1 MRKINKIFNVLFY
14 ISGVLL
20 IILTIGIVITTALLF
35 FIDVVGVGSITEI
48 VYWLFVA
55 CIFILHI
62 TLILLNLSEHKF
74 KPSKKEIIQERN
86 KMVEEKLKLVDK
98 LEQELEQ
105 EVTDLRF
112 DISYLNAKVR
122 ILEPRIKVKVDKPID
137 KTSKDKK

>member
-1 MRKINKIFNVLFY
+1 MRKINKIFNVLFL

-20 IILTIGIVITTALLF
+20 IILNISIAIIIALLF
-35 FIDVVGVGSITEI
+35 FIDGVGGGSITEI

-55 CIFILHI
+55 CIFILPI
-62 TLILLNLSEHKF
+62 TLIFLNLSEHKF

-86 KMVEEKLKLVDK
+86 KMVEERLKLIDK
-98 LEQELEQ
+98 LEQE
-105 EVTDLRF
+105 VTGLRF

>member
-1 MRKINKIFNVLFY
+1 MRKINKVFNVLFL

-20 IILTIGIVITTALLF
+20 IILTIVIAITTALLF
-35 FIDVVGVGSITEI
+35 FIDGVGGGSITEI

-55 CIFILHI
+55 CIFILPI
-62 TLILLNLSEHKF
+62 TLIFLNLSEHKF
-74 KPSKKEIIQERN
+74 KPSKKEIMQERN
-86 KMVEEKLKLVDK
+86 KMVDK
-98 LEQELEQ
+98 LEQE
-105 EVTDLRF
+105 VTGLRF

>member
-20 IILTIGIVITTALLF
+20 IILTIGIAITTALLF
-35 FIDVVGVGSITEI
+35 FIDGVGGGLIIEI
-48 VYWLFVA
+48 VCQLFVA
-55 CIFILHI
+55 CIFILPI

-86 KMVEEKLKLVDK
+86 KMVDK
-98 LEQELEQ
+98 LEQE
-105 EVTDLRF
+105 VTGLRF

>member
-1 MRKINKIFNVLFY
+1 MRKINKVFNVLFL

-20 IILTIGIVITTALLF
+20 IILTIVIAITTALLF
-35 FIDVVGVGSITEI
+35 FIDVVGGGLITEI

-55 CIFILHI
+55 CIFILPI
-62 TLILLNLSEHKF
+62 TLIFLNLSEHKF

-86 KMVEEKLKLVDK
+86 KMVDK
-98 LEQELEQ
+98 LEQEI
-105 EVTDLRF
+105 TDLRF
-112 DISYLNAKVR
+112 AISYLNAKVR

>member
-1 MRKINKIFNVLFY
+1 MRKINKIFNVLFL

-20 IILTIGIVITTALLF
+20 IILNISIAIIIALLF
-35 FIDVVGVGSITEI
+35 FIDVVGGGLITEI

-55 CIFILHI
+55 CIFILPI
-62 TLILLNLSEHKF
+62 TLIFLNLSEHKF

-86 KMVEEKLKLVDK
+86 KMVDK
-98 LEQELEQ
+98 LEQ

-112 DISYLNAKVR
+112 AISYLNAKVR

>member
-1 MRKINKIFNVLFY
+1 MRKINKVFNVLFL

-20 IILTIGIVITTALLF
+20 IILTIVIAITTALLF
-35 FIDVVGVGSITEI
+35 FIDVVGGGSITEI

-55 CIFILHI
+55 CIFILPI

-86 KMVEEKLKLVDK
+86 KMVDK
-98 LEQELEQ
+98 LEQE
-105 EVTDLRF
+105 VTGLRF

>member
-20 IILTIGIVITTALLF
+20 IILTIGIAITTALLF
-35 FIDVVGVGSITEI
+35 FIDGVGGGLIIEI
-48 VYWLFVA
+48 VCQLFVA
-55 CIFILHI
+55 CIFILPI

-86 KMVEEKLKLVDK
+86 KMVDK
-98 LEQELEQ
+98 LEQ
-105 EVTDLRF
+105 EVTD
-112 DISYLNAKVR
+112 LNAKVR